1 MITGMKRRD
10 FITLLGSGTLAWP
23 LAARAQQARLPTI
36 GFLGATTPA
45 AENQRLAA
53 FTQRLGELGWIE
65 GRTVAIDVRWAEGR
79 NDRFA
84 EIATEFVRLR
94 VDVIVTQGTASII
107 AAKQATAVIP
117 IVFAAAGDPVGAG
130 LVASLARPAGNVTGL
145 SSQLR
150 DTATKRL
157 ELLRDVVP
165 NLRRLAIMANVDNA
179 SIVLEMRELQATV
192 SALGL
197 DVIMLEIHRG
207 EDIAPSFD
215 SLQGRAD
222 ALVVLAEA
230 LAMTNRVR
238 ISTLALGARL
248 PTMHGHRE
256 YVEAGGLMSYGPS
269 VPAQYRRAAD
279 YVDKILRGTKPGD
292 IPVEQPS
299 KFELIINLTTAKTL
313 GLQIPD
319 TLLALADEVIE

>member
-1 MITGMKRRD
+1 MASFIGRRK
-10 FITLLGSGTLAWP
+10 FLATLGGAAAAWP

-45 AENQRLAA
+45 AESQRLAA

-84 EIATEFVRLR
+84 EIAAEFVRLR

-192 SALGL
+192 PALGL
-197 DVIMLEIHRG
+197 DVITLEIHRG

-319 TLLALADEVIE
+319 KLLALADEVID